1 MIKNNPSD
9 KLEETAVTVTIG
21 NKPEEVTFSVN
32 EAFNSFNELDQRL
45 SSMKGKGGSMDE
57 GFENDQSC
65 QETN

>member
-32 EAFNSFNELDQRL
+32 EALNSFDELDKRIKQYER
-45 SSMKGKGGSMDE
+45 KRRFNG
-57 GFENDQSC
+57 
-65 QETN
+65 